1 MEYRESI
8 YVGYRYYDKAEKQVL
23 FPFGHGLSYTQFAYS
38 GLKLDKTR
46 FKAENGLTLTFRVR
60 NTGERD
66 GAEVAQVYV
75 ADVESSVFKAPKEL
89 KGFEKVF
96 LKAGE
101 EKTVEIHLDER
112 AFSYYDTQAKA
123 WRVESGKYQIL
134 VGSSSR
140 DIRLTGSAQV
150 LGIPAPKGEPEAK
163 RLLPTYY
170 DGRFNRVPDAE
181 FEALLGHPI
190 PRSWRDP
197 SKPFTRDNT
206 IDDAKNTRWGR
217 KIMKLIRKFVKMDGI
232 STDEMA
238 VAMIAEMPIHNLATM
253 SQGAVSEE
261 MEEAIV
267 MLFNNQKPAK
277 AFGLLISGAVNALKK
292 VKQLL

>member
-1 MEYRESI
+1 M
-8 YVGYRYYDKAEKQVL
+8 
-23 FPFGHGLSYTQFAYS
+23 
-38 GLKLDKTR
+38 
-46 FKAENGLTLTFRVR
+46 
-60 NTGERD
+60 
-66 GAEVAQVYV
+66 

-150 LGIPAPKGEPEAK
+150 LGTPAPKGEPEAK